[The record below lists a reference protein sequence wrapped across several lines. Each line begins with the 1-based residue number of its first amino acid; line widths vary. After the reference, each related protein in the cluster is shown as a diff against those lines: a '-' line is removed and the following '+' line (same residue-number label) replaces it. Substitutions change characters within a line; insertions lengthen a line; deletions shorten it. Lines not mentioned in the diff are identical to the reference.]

1 MWGTP
6 HESNPDSLLGR
17 FIPTHVGNTS
27 AVWQGLRPYPV
38 HPHACGEHVGTSS
51 MVMRP
56 VGSSPRMWGTLLR
69 FAHLDR
75 LPRFIPTH
83 VGNTSAP
90 RALWGWESVHPHAC
104 GEHRSLRD
112 PYTNKPGSSPRM
124 WGTRAA
130 PIHELH
136 KARFIPTHVGN
147 TRPNPAPYGGHAVH
161 PHACGEHVTEA
172 FLSPAASGSSPR
184 MWGTRVVSD
193 QDGSHGRFI
202 PTHVGNTLPT
212 RPVSRSESVHPHA
225 CGEHKK
231 RKRNACGEDGSSP
244 RMWGTRSG

>member
-124 WGTRAA
+124 WGTR
-130 PIHELH
+130 HGSLSVSSGQ
-136 KARFIPTHVGN
+136 RFIPTHVGN
-147 TRPNPAPYGGHAVH
+147 TSI
-161 PHACGEHVTEA
+161 T
-172 FLSPAASGSSPR
+172 FFTAS
-184 MWGTRVVSD
+184 MK
-193 QDGSHGRFI
+193 
-202 PTHVGNTLPT
+202 
-212 RPVSRSESVHPHA
+212 SVHPHA
-225 CGEHKK
+225 CGEHYQ
-231 RKRNACGEDGSSP
+231 RAGRPGDSAGSSP
-244 RMWGTRSG
+244 RMWGTP